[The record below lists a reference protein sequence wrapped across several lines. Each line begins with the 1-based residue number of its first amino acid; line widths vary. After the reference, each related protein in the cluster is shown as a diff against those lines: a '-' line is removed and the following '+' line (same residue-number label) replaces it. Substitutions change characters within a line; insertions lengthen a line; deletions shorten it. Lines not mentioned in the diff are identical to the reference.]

1 MIAVCFY
8 VDRDQVTEDNSLLEK
23 LVYKL
28 IKKHIAG
35 VTAASAI
42 KTAKQ
47 INKSGL
53 KASLTFL
60 NDSSNNSSSPNFHYN
75 FTSYLQLTKELF
87 RLGINSDISIRL
99 SQIGYPDKQGIE
111 EMFPDMLNYISSK
124 NVLWIEYED
133 CYNIES
139 VIDFASSF
147 KNNKI
152 GLEVPL
158 DKFESKKLLKSIPQI
173 KNIKIIPYESKK
185 PADIMDTKPKK
196 KIDLFTEYENAV
208 SKLKD
213 SKVNIY
219 IYMQDEKMVQKFI
232 NTNHTIKR
240 NLTFEI
246 PLGYSS
252 KKISMLLKNNINL
265 CIYTAYGKDWI
276 PYAINK
282 LTNGR
287 IKEIAVNLLDKKEKK
302 VDYDGVKDLP
312 IEKI

>member
-1 MIAVCFY
+1 MA
-8 VDRDQVTEDNSLLEK
+8 DDKSLLEK

-42 KTAKQ
+42 RVAKQ
-47 INKSGL
+47 INKNGL
-53 KASLTFL
+53 RASLTFL
-60 NDSSNNSSSPNFHYN
+60 NDSRYNSASPNFHYN
-75 FTSYLQLTKELF
+75 YTSYLQLTKELF
-87 RLGINSDISIRL
+87 RLGINSDISLRL
-99 SQIGYPDKQGIE
+99 SQIGYPDKQGID
-111 EMFPDMLNYISSK
+111 EMIPDMLNYLSSK

-133 CYNIES
+133 CYDIDS
-139 VIDFASSF
+139 VINFASAI
-147 KNNKI
+147 KDNKI
-152 GLEVPL
+152 GVEVPL
-158 DKFESKKLLKSIPQI
+158 DKFESKKLLKSIPLV
-173 KNIKIIPYESKK
+173 KNIKIIPYESRK

-196 KIDLFTEYENAV
+196 KTDLFTEYGNAV
-208 SKLKD
+208 SKLKGL
-213 SKVNIY
+213 KVNIY

-232 NTNHTIKR
+232 NANRAIKR

-246 PLGYSS
+246 PLGYSN

-282 LTNGR
+282 LTSGR
-287 IKEIAVNLLDKKEKK
+287 IKEIAVNLLDKKDKK
-302 VDYDGVKDLP
+302 VDYDDIKDLP